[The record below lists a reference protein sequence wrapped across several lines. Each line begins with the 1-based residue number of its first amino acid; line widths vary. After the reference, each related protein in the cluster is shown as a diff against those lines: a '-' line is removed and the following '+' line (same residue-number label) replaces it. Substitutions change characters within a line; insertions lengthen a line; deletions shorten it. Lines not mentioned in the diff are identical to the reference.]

1 MSKLK
6 FENTNCLKS
15 WEIRSTETWSID
27 RVLHNK
33 HFHEKI
39 NKKSAWESSSGPLFD
54 FENALKKVLWKWGIL
69 KEHYQNP
76 PNVKLHFCVWTHSLF
91 MKLIKSKSSEEQV
104 TSPFLGC
111 ETFSEFSY
119 RGDASRG
126 HY

>member
-1 MSKLK
+1 M
-6 FENTNCLKS
+6 
-15 WEIRSTETWSID
+15 RY
-27 RVLHNK
+27 
-33 HFHEKI
+33 
-39 NKKSAWESSSGPLFD
+39 
-54 FENALKKVLWKWGIL
+54 L

-104 TSPFLGC
+104 TSPFLGY